1 MCYIIVSGGEHS
13 EAPMDSSH
21 AYQPEALERMTLV
34 LERAAKELRLDSSRP
49 GEKERLATCILS
61 IGNTYSD
68 ANRLLEKAVRL
79 YLRGRSLS
87 AEPRGQHRS
96 ETIFVC

>member
-1 MCYIIVSGGEHS
+1 
-13 EAPMDSSH
+13 MDSSH

-34 LERAAKELRLDSSRP
+34 LKRATKELRLDSSRAA
-49 GEKERLATCILS
+49 EKERLATCILS

-68 ANRLLEKAVRL
+68 VNRLLERSVRL
-79 YLRGRSLS
+79 YLRGRSLGV
-87 AEPRGQHRS
+87 EPRRRVGS